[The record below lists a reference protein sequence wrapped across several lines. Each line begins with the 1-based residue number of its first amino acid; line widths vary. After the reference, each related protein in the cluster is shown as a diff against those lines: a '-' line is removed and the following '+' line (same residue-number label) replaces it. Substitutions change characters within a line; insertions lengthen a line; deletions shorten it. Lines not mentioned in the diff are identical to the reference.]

1 MANFKDSPI
10 FDRTPEGDE
19 YMTRFETFKDLMQFL
34 PSKFKNGKMKLW
46 EPFYGDGG
54 STKYLRKLGFDVY
67 SKKGVDFFSVT
78 KDDIKRLKIDFI
90 YSNPCFTRKEEV
102 LARLKELDLAFA
114 LILPSTVLHTQYLQK
129 TFGDDKDIQLVIPSR
144 KIQYDKVGLEIQ
156 KNNASFYSLY
166 LCWKMNL
173 EKPIEITDKN
183 GKKKIMKEKRDIIF
197 FENKITDGSAKTKN
211 VSKVKSP
218 INV

>member
-10 FDRTPEGDE
+10 FDRTAEGDE
-19 YMTRFETFKDLMQFL
+19 YMTRFETFKDLMPFL
-34 PSKFKNGKMKLW
+34 PSKYKNGKMKLF

-67 SKKGVDFFSVT
+67 SKKGADFFDYT

-90 YSNPCFTRKEEV
+90 YSNPPFLDKAKV
-102 LARLKELDLAFA
+102 LERLKQLGLPFV
-114 LILPSTVLHTQYLQK
+114 LILPATVLHTQYFEK

-166 LCWKMNL
+166 LAWKMNL
-173 EKPIEITDKN
+173 ERAIEITDKN
-183 GKKKIMKEKRDIIF
+183 GKKKIIKEKRDIIF
-197 FENKITDGSAKTKN
+197 FENKMTDGSAKTKK
-211 VSKVKSP
+211 VAKVKKSIKP
-218 INV
+218 